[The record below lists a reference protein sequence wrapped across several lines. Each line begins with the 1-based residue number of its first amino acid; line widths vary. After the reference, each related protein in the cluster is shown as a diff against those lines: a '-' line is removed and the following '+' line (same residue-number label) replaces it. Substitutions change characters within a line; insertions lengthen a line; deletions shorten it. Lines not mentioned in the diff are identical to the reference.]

1 MLSASNLYFPKGVMK
16 MTRKDAFII
25 ATIVVLSAQLC
36 TSTFSRADA
45 PQDVPSEIG
54 TKQIDGP
61 HVMAKV
67 GERNRGQDY
76 IATVT
81 WTLTK
86 KGRVQQ
92 RAKYTEKRKNYKGK
106 DGFNYKS
113 VIRYSEPPKI
123 YKKALLTWTYTNGKR
138 DYWYFL
144 FGFRDARRTF
154 SLERFKSQAEVD
166 FPLEEYVDVPL
177 GTENYRLLNSE
188 EFDDTTCYVIEST
201 PLREEVLFGKRVSY
215 IDQENLIPLK
225 INYFDKKGALWKVL
239 RITWQNISG
248 VWFWKKAV
256 VNNVQDEYSTYIIIE
271 EVKFN
276 SGLDDREFTKIALE
290 RSKE

>member
-1 MLSASNLYFPKGVMK
+1 MI
-16 MTRKDAFII
+16 RKNAFII
-25 ATIVVLSAQLC
+25 ATISVLLAQLC
-36 TSTFSRADA
+36 AITSSRADA
-45 PQDVPSEIG
+45 PQNVPAEIG
-54 TKQIDGP
+54 TKIDGQYI
-61 HVMAKV
+61 MTKV
-67 GERNRGQDY
+67 DERNRGEDY
-76 IATVT
+76 IATVA
-81 WTLTK
+81 WTLTH

-92 RAKYTEKRKNYKGK
+92 RAKYTEKRKNYGGK

-123 YKKALLTWTYTNGKR
+123 YKKALLTWTYTSGKR

-154 SLERFKSQAEVD
+154 SLSRYKSQAEVD
-166 FPLEEYVDVPL
+166 FPLENYVDIPP
-177 GTENYRLLNSE
+177 GAESYRLLSSE

-201 PLREEVLFGKRVSY
+201 PRREEAPYGKRVSY
-215 IDQENLIPLK
+215 IDQQNLIPLK
-225 INYFDKKGALWKVL
+225 VNYFDKKGALWKVL

-256 VNNVQDEYSTYIIIE
+256 AENVQEEYATYIIIE
-271 EVKFN
+271 DVKFN
-276 SGLDDREFTKIALE
+276 SSLNDREFTKIAME

>member
-1 MLSASNLYFPKGVMK
+1 MEMIKKN
-16 MTRKDAFII
+16 AFII
-25 ATIVVLSAQLC
+25 AAISVLIAQLC
-36 TSTFSRADA
+36 TITSSSADS
-45 PQDVPSEIG
+45 PQNVPAEIN
-54 TKQIDGP
+54 TKQIDGL
-61 HVMAKV
+61 HIMTKV
-67 GERNRGQDY
+67 DERNRGEDY
-76 IATVT
+76 IARVA
-81 WTLTK
+81 WTLMK

-92 RAKYTEKRKNYKGK
+92 RARYTEKRKNYGGK

-144 FGFRDARRTF
+144 AGFRDAQRTF
-154 SLERFKSQAEVD
+154 SLSRFKSQAEVD
-166 FPLEEYVDVPL
+166 FPLEDYVDIPPE
-177 GTENYRLLNSE
+177 TESYRLLSSE
-188 EFDDTTCYVIEST
+188 EFDDTTCYLIEST
-201 PLREEVLFGKRVSY
+201 PHREEVPFGKRVSY
-215 IDQENLIPLK
+215 IDQQNLIPLK
-225 INYFDKKGALWKVL
+225 VNYFDKKGALWKVL

-256 VNNVQDEYSTYIIIE
+256 VENVQEEYSTYIIIE

-276 SGLDDREFTKIALE
+276 SDLNEREFTRIALE

>member
-1 MLSASNLYFPKGVMK
+1 

-25 ATIVVLSAQLC
+25 VAIAVVLAQLC
-36 TSTFSRADA
+36 TITSSHADS
-45 PQDVPSEIG
+45 PQNVPAERG
-54 TKQIDGP
+54 TKQIDGLD
-61 HVMAKV
+61 VMTKV
-67 GERNRGQDY
+67 GERNRGEDY
-76 IATVT
+76 IATVA
-81 WTLTK
+81 WTLMK

-92 RAKYTEKRKNYKGK
+92 RAEYTEKRKNYLGK

-113 VIRYSEPPKI
+113 VIRYNEPPKI
-123 YKKALLTWTYTNGKR
+123 YKRALLTWTYTNGKR

-154 SLERFKSQAEVD
+154 SLERSKSQAEVD
-166 FPLEEYVDVPL
+166 FPLENYVDIPL
-177 GTENYRLLNSE
+177 NTESYRHLRSE
-188 EFDDTTCYVIEST
+188 EFEDTTCFLIEGT
-201 PLREEVLFGKRVSY
+201 PLREEAPYGKRVSY
-215 IDQENLIPLK
+215 IDQQNLIPLK
-225 INYFDKKGALWKVL
+225 VNYFDKKGALWKVL

-256 VNNVQDEYSTYIIIE
+256 VENVQEEYSTYIIIE

-276 SGLDDREFTKIALE
+276 SNLNEREFTKVAME